1 MALSAS
7 IITRLQTQHLD
18 LRKILADVSTEA
30 LHKKQ
35 DQSWSMYEHLIHL
48 AVYQPRFIHRLND
61 IVQNQ
66 ASVFSAYDTKKDPL
80 FQEYQQLEVMDIW
93 DRIQERREDLIS
105 IAEALTDAQLSKT
118 GTHALYGS
126 MSVGDWIDFF
136 LLHEAHHMYRMLM
149 LKLEHNPIAQQ
160 KQVNA

>member
-1 MALSAS
+1 MALSTS
-7 IITRLQTQHLD
+7 IIVRLQTQHLD
-18 LRKILADVSTEA
+18 LRRILNDLSTEA

-35 DQSWSMYEHLIHL
+35 DQSWSIYEHLIHL

-93 DRIQERREDLIS
+93 DRIQERREDLVS
-105 IAEALTDAQLSKT
+105 IAETITEEQLQKT

-136 LLHEAHHMYRMLM
+136 LLHEAHHIYRMLM
-149 LKLEHNPIAQQ
+149 LKLEHNPIAQR

>member
-1 MALSAS
+1 
-7 IITRLQTQHLD
+7 
-18 LRKILADVSTEA
+18 
-30 LHKKQ
+30 
-35 DQSWSMYEHLIHL
+35 
-48 AVYQPRFIHRLND
+48 LND

-93 DRIQERREDLIS
+93 DRIQERREDLVS
-105 IAEALTDAQLSKT
+105 IAETITEEQLQKT

-149 LKLEHNPIAQQ
+149 LKLEHNPIAQH